1 VLHGKNTD
9 HKTERKNMK
18 TFVKY
23 VIIVHIVLAAVLGIV
38 WLYASGEHFM
48 RVSLICYGFLL
59 GYLAAWFHI
68 GRRQGF
74 RKFSRLLADD
84 FGVQERSAT

>member
-1 VLHGKNTD
+1 VSRETNNNNKQ
-9 HKTERKNMK
+9 KMK
-18 TFVKY
+18 TFRKY
-23 VIIVHIVLAAVLGIV
+23 AIIVFVVLAAVNSIA
-38 WLYASGEHFM
+38 WFYASGEHFI

-74 RKFSRLLADD
+74 RKFSRFLTDD
-84 FGVQERSAT
+84 SGV

>member
-1 VLHGKNTD
+1 
-9 HKTERKNMK
+9 MK
-18 TFVKY
+18 TFGKY
-23 VIIVHIVLAAVLGIV
+23 AITVLVVLAVVLGIA
-38 WLYASGEHFM
+38 WFYASGEHLV

-74 RKFSRLLADD
+74 RKFSRFLAGDS
-84 FGVQERSAT
+84 GA

>member
-1 VLHGKNTD
+1 VKIIIKFVITVL
-9 HKTERKNMK
+9 
-18 TFVKY
+18 
-23 VIIVHIVLAAVLGIV
+23 IILAAVLGIA
-38 WLYASGEHFM
+38 WFYSSGEHFI

-74 RKFSRLLADD
+74 KKFSAFLSDGPRA
-84 FGVQERSAT
+84 